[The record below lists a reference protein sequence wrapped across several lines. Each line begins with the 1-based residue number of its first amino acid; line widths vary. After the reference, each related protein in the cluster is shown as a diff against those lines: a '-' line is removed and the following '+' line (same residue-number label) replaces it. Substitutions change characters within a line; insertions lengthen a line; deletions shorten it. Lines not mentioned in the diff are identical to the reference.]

1 MNADSRVR
9 VFFGSICAKAYP
21 FLRAIS
27 GPSVPVSA
35 CHCGTIQWLSVPNS
49 ADDVSDNCHANRA
62 NNCFRQCVNVASAQA
77 VRTRFCAMYGG
88 LSGGRQGQ
96 FAGCVG
102 NAGGQIGFTCAY
114 GDARQGGQAKRMG
127 DVCCGLTCGKPLA

>member
-9 VFFGSICAKAYP
+9 VFFGEH
-21 FLRAIS
+21 LRQ
-27 GPSVPVSA
+27 SVPVSA
-35 CHCGTIQWLSVPNS
+35 CDFRAERTRFCVPLSTIQWLSVPNS

-62 NNCFRQCVNVASAQA
+62 DNCFRQCVNVVSAQA